1 MGFDWEVAGR
11 EAAAIKPSTAAIHV
25 ALRIMTTLPHLNY
38 IASLVAHPFRQSL
51 DDTKNDLA
59 ACVTHLTEFVGP
71 PGIRKRQ
78 DGFNHGFQFPG
89 IHKPS
94 DFR

>member
-1 MGFDWEVAGR
+1 
-11 EAAAIKPSTAAIHV
+11 
-25 ALRIMTTLPHLNY
+25 
-38 IASLVAHPFRQSL
+38 VAHPFRQSL
-51 DDTKNDLA
+51 GDTKNDLA
-59 ACVTHLTEFVGP
+59 ACVAHLTEFVGP